1 MMQFSSPLLFDIT
14 FVMILLASIAIAAKM
29 GAFKAISGIAGTL
42 TGLVCGLLFEGRIA
56 PQIESVLTP
65 VVEKAVGSLNFSEF
79 LQLGSETLAT
89 LSQDLADVIAA
100 WEQNSGGQIPAELAS
115 ALTGEIVPRLA
126 SILSFLVIFLC
137 AKLAVIVVLH
147 VFNDYIP
154 VFRTLSKG
162 LGAVLGAVSGLLII
176 LILCWAV
183 LNYAPADEAA
193 GTINQQ
199 SLQES
204 YIGSMLCPFFD

>member
-14 FVMILLASIAIAAKM
+14 FVMILIASIAIAAKM

-42 TGLVCGLLFEGRIA
+42 VGLVCGLLFEGRIA

-79 LQLGSETLAT
+79 MQLGSETMAS
-89 LSQDLADVIAA
+89 LSQELADVIAA

-126 SILSFLVIFLC
+126 SVLSFLVIFLC
-137 AKLAVIVVLH
+137 AKLVVIIVLH
-147 VFNDYIP
+147 LFNDYIP

-162 LGAVLGAVSGLLII
+162 LGAVLGAASGLLII
-176 LILCWAV
+176 LVLCWAV

-193 GTINQQ
+193 GIINQQ
-199 SLQES
+199 SLRES
-204 YIGSMLCPFFD
+204 HIGSMLCPFFD

>member
-42 TGLVCGLLFEGRIA
+42 AGLVCGLLFEGRIA

-65 VVEKAVGSLNFSEF
+65 AVEKAVGSLNFSEF
-79 LQLGSETLAT
+79 MQLGSETMAT
-89 LSQDLADVIAA
+89 LSQELADVIAA

-199 SLQES
+199 SLLES